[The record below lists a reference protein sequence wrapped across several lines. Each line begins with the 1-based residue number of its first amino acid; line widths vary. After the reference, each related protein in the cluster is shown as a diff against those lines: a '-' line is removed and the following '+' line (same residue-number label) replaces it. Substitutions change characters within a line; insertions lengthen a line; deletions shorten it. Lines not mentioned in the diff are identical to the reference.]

1 MKKEILSYIFIII
14 GSLLYAVGTVFF
26 IFPNGLILGGTSG
39 ISIIL
44 TFWIPSTPGF
54 ILTIINV
61 LLIVLAFIVL
71 GKDMAIKTLVGSVLT
86 TAFIALIEYFF
97 PLASPIINNNYLSA
111 VVGSA
116 ILAIASGI
124 LFFVNSSGGG
134 TDIIALI
141 VKKYAKINIGKAL
154 LITDLLIVV
163 VGGILS
169 GINLAI
175 SSFIGLLIK
184 TLGIDLVIYLINLNK
199 KKKEKENAC

>member
-1 MKKEILSYIFIII
+1 MKKNFLSYFFIIV

-71 GKDMAIKTLVGSVLT
+71 GKDMAIKTLVGSLLT

-154 LITDLLIVV
+154 LVTDLLIVI

-169 GINLAI
+169 GLNIAI

-184 TLGIDLVIYLINLNK
+184 TLGIDLVIYLIILYKN
-199 KKKEKENAC
+199 KKEK

>member
-1 MKKEILSYIFIII
+1 MKKEILSYFFIIV

-71 GKDMAIKTLVGSVLT
+71 GKDMAIKTLVGSLLT
-86 TAFIALIEYFF
+86 TAFIALIEHFF

-154 LITDLLIVV
+154 LVTDLLIVI

-169 GINLAI
+169 GLNIAI

-184 TLGIDLVIYLINLNK
+184 TLGIDLVIYLIILYKN
-199 KKKEKENAC
+199 KKEKKNAC